1 MVPLEHVLVFSALM
15 FCIGLYGVMAR
26 RNAVLVLMAIEL
38 MLNAVAI
45 NLVAFASRATTGLQA
60 AAGAAGADPMQFS
73 GLVFAVFVITIA
85 AAELGLGLA
94 IVLRVYRMRT
104 SVNVDEIDFMRW

>member
-1 MVPLEHVLVFSALM
+1 MVPIEHVLIFSAIM

-26 RNAVLVLMAIEL
+26 RNAVLVFMAVEL
-38 MLNAVAI
+38 MLNAVAV
-45 NLVAFASRATTGLQA
+45 NLVAFASRL
-60 AAGAAGADPMQFS
+60 DPQRFS
-73 GLVFAVFVITIA
+73 GVIFAIFVITVA

-104 SVNVDEIDFMRW
+104 SVDVDEIDMMRW

>member
-15 FCIGLYGVMAR
+15 FAIGAYGVMAR
-26 RNAVLVLMAIEL
+26 RNAVLVFMAVEL

-45 NLVAFASRATTGLQA
+45 NLVAFATRL
-60 AAGAAGADPMQFS
+60 DPQHFS
-73 GLVFAVFVITIA
+73 GIVFAIFVITVA

-94 IVLRVYRMRT
+94 IVLRVYRMQS
-104 SVNVDEIDFMRW
+104 SVNVDELDTLRW

>member
-15 FCIGLYGVMAR
+15 FAIGAYGVMAR
-26 RNAVLVLMAIEL
+26 RNAVLVFMAVEL

-45 NLVAFASRATTGLQA
+45 NLVAFATRL
-60 AAGAAGADPMQFS
+60 DPQHFS
-73 GLVFAVFVITIA
+73 GVVFAIFVITVA

-94 IVLRVYRMRT
+94 IVLRVYRMQS
-104 SVNVDEIDFMRW
+104 SVNVDELDTLRW

>member
-1 MVPLEHVLVFSALM
+1 MVPLENVLIFSAAM

-26 RNAVLVLMAIEL
+26 RNAVLVLMSVEL

-45 NLVAFASRATTGLQA
+45 NLVAFAPRL
-60 AAGAAGADPMQFS
+60 DPQHFS
-73 GLVFAVFVITIA
+73 GLIFAIFVITIA

-104 SVNVDEIDFMRW
+104 SVNVDEIDILRW

>member
-1 MVPLEHVLVFSALM
+1 MVPVEHVLIFSAIL

-26 RNAVLVLMAIEL
+26 RNAVLVLMAVEL
-38 MLNAVAI
+38 MLNAVAV
-45 NLVAFASRATTGLQA
+45 NLVAFSSRVDPLGASGI
-60 AAGAAGADPMQFS
+60 
-73 GLVFAVFVITIA
+73 VFAIFVITIA

-104 SVNVDEIDFMRW
+104 TVDVDDVDLMRW